1 MLDFIEEQL
10 FKKALPSVSYLRL
23 DGGVPVN
30 QVLTMSRQDMYTYVA
45 GTWHI
50 PPFKNKDKIL
60 LQTLLSPLSPFSFT
74 ILIPSYLAL
83 SAPLRL
89 PPFPSRS
96 GSVSCLNST
105 AILRST
111 FCC

>member
-50 PPFKNKDKIL
+50 PPF
-60 LQTLLSPLSPFSFT
+60 
-74 ILIPSYLAL
+74 
-83 SAPLRL
+83 
-89 PPFPSRS
+89 
-96 GSVSCLNST
+96 
-105 AILRST
+105 
-111 FCC
+111 